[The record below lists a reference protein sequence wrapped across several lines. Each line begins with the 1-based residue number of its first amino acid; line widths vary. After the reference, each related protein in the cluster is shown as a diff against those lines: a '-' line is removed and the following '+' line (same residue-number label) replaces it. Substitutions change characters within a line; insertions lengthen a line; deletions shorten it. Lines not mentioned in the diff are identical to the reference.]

1 MMPDHVYLPS
11 ELFSILPFDDFK
23 DSDGKQG
30 SIVTIFSI
38 WNTMMGTSLLAMP
51 WALQQAGLGLGIF
64 LMLFMAAIALYT
76 AYRVIESPKG
86 IGNHTL
92 KTKSK

>member
-1 MMPDHVYLPS
+1 
-11 ELFSILPFDDFK
+11 
-23 DSDGKQG
+23 
-30 SIVTIFSI
+30 
-38 WNTMMGTSLLAMP
+38 MP

-92 KTKSK
+92 ETKNK